1 MSSPLLIGISARI
14 YHPTIPVPDLGGVFT
29 RTLHYLE
36 QSVAHWVMSR
46 HVLAL
51 MIPAVESESIVR
63 RSDVSLP
70 AYVDALDGL
79 VLQGGAD
86 LAPETYGESASE
98 WPGDRV
104 RDRYEMQLFRAF
116 VAAGKPV
123 IGICRGCQLIN
134 VALGGTLYQDIPTQR
149 PGSIVHSDNAIY
161 ERQLHGVRIAP
172 GTRLASLYPGM
183 ERAAVNSIHHQA
195 VKELGRD
202 LVVEATAEPDGMIEA
217 IRWAGPSYVFGV
229 QWHPEF
235 LALGMLRDDQLDGGP
250 ILEEFLAAARE
261 RKARG
266 AAG

>member
-1 MSSPLLIGISARI
+1 MATPLLIGISARI

-46 HVLAL
+46 HVLGM

-63 RSDVSLP
+63 RSDLSLP
-70 AYVDALDGL
+70 AFAESLDGL

-86 LAPETYGESASE
+86 LAPETYGETATH

-123 IGICRGCQLIN
+123 LGICRGCQLIN
-134 VALGGTLYQDIPTQR
+134 VALGGTLYQDIPTQL
-149 PGSIVHSDNAIY
+149 PDSIVHNDAEIY
-161 ERQLHGVRIAP
+161 ERQLHPMRILP

-183 ERAAVNSIHHQA
+183 ESATVNSIHHQA
-195 VKELGRD
+195 VKDLGRD
-202 LVVEATAEPDGMIEA
+202 LIVEATAIPDGLVEA
-217 IRWAGPSYVFGV
+217 IRWAGPSYVLGV

-235 LALGMLRDDQLDGGP
+235 LALGKLHEEQLDGAP
-250 ILEEFLAAARE
+250 ILEDFLAAARE
-261 RKARG
+261 RKEKGPPA
-266 AAG
+266 